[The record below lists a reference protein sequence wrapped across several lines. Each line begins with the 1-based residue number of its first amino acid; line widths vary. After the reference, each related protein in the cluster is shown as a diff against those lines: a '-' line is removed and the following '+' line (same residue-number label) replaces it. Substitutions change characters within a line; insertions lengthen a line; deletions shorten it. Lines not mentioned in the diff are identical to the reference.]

1 MLSKKIHGRVAA
13 TPLRS
18 FVSGALLV
26 LAVSACSPQAEEAK
40 TAAANAPQGNFDFE
54 AWDQYLGGADSSQ
67 YSSLAQI
74 NKSNVGRLEVA
85 WTYPTGD
92 NYSFNPLIVG
102 NTMYVLASEPGDS
115 RPARRQIVALD
126 AATGKQLWAHSNDGG
141 VGTRGMNYWR
151 SPDGSE
157 ERLLYVNAGHLTAI
171 DAKTGDTIRSFGV
184 DGRVDLRIGLDGDIT
199 TIRALQ
205 TSNPGRI
212 FEDLIIMSLPAGG
225 GGYASAPADIHAY
238 NVRTGVLQWIFHTVP
253 RPGELGADT
262 WPEGGL
268 GNYGGVHNWS
278 ESTVDVETGIIYI
291 PTGTARYDFY
301 GGNRHGENLFGNSLL
316 ALDARS
322 GKRLWHFQT
331 IHHDLWDYDL
341 PTAPKLLT
349 VVHDGVSIPAV
360 AQPSKQGFVY
370 VFNRITGAPLWPIEE
385 RPVPQSD
392 VPGEMSWPTQPFP
405 TAPPPFARQ
414 RFTEADI
421 NPYISDED
429 KAKVRDF
436 LRTARNEG
444 LFTPPSLQGTVMMP
458 GHNGGANWGSSAV
471 DPHNGRLYIV
481 SKELPTTA
489 NLRAPQPPAPGA
501 TPGPGGP
508 PPGAAPAGGGNR
520 PPPLPP
526 PNAGPDFIP
535 YTAPAD
541 FMIQPSSGLS
551 AIGPPWSQITAY
563 DLNKGTILWQKPN
576 GDVASLAEK
585 GITGTGSH
593 APRGGVAATGGGLL
607 FIGTSSDRKFRA
619 YDADTG
625 EVLWSYDLPA
635 AQEGVP
641 AVYSVGGKQYVAVAV
656 GGNGLFSQG
665 LDHPE
670 PGPGQYMVFAL
681 GGSNQ

>member
-1 MLSKKIHGRVAA
+1 MLSINDKRRARTTPIRNLGPAA
-13 TPLRS
+13 
-18 FVSGALLV
+18 VLLAAG
-26 LAVSACSPQAEEAK
+26 LAACSPSSEEGASVD
-40 TAAANAPQGNFDFE
+40 AAAAPPGNFDFE
-54 AWDQYLGGADSSQ
+54 GWDQYLGGADSSQ
-67 YSSLAQI
+67 YSSLKQI
-74 NKSNVGRLEVA
+74 DKSNVGQLEVA
-85 WTYPTGD
+85 WTYPTTE
-92 NYSFNPLIVG
+92 NYSFNPLVVG
-102 NTMYVLASEPGDS
+102 NTMYVLAKGRS
-115 RPARRQIVALD
+115 IVALD
-126 AATGKQLWAHSNDGG
+126 AATGRELWAHANEGA

-151 SPDGSE
+151 SADGSE

-171 DAKTGDTIRSFGV
+171 DAKTGETIR
-184 DGRVDLRIGLDGDIT
+184 DLRHRRPRRPARRPRRRHHDDSRAADQQPGPDFRGHHHHVAARPEAAATRRRRPTFTRT
-199 TIRALQ
+199 TSARACCCGSS
-205 TSNPGRI
+205 TPCRG
-212 FEDLIIMSLPAGG
+212 PAS
-225 GGYASAPADIHAY
+225 SA
-238 NVRTGVLQWIFHTVP
+238 P
-253 RPGELGADT
+253 RPGRKA
-262 WPEGGL
+262 GL

-278 ESTVDVETGIIYI
+278 ESTVDAELGIVYM

-349 VVHDGVSIPAV
+349 VVHDGVSIPAI

-392 VPGEMSWPTQPFP
+392 TPGEMSWPTQPFP

-414 RFTEADI
+414 SFTEADI
-421 NPYISDED
+421 NPHISAED
-429 KAKVRDF
+429 QAKVREF

-444 LFTPPSLQGTVMMP
+444 LYTPPSLQGAVMMP
-458 GHNGGANWGSSAV
+458 GHNGGTNWGSSAV
-471 DPHNGRLYIV
+471 DPQNGRLYVV

-489 NLRAPQPPAPGA
+489 NLRVPQPPAAGV
-501 TPGPGGP
+501 GPGRRRRT
-508 PPGAAPAGGGNR
+508 ARRWAGRRGNR

-541 FMIQPSSGLS
+541 FMIQPSTGLS
-551 AIGPPWSQITAY
+551 AIGPPWSQLTAY
-563 DLNKGTILWQKPN
+563 DLNEGTILWQIPN
-576 GDVASLAEK
+576 GDVASLASQ
-585 GITGTGSH
+585 GTTGTGSH
-593 APRGGVAATGGGLL
+593 APRGGVVATGGGLL
-607 FIGTSSDRKFRA
+607 FVGTSSDRKFRA

-625 EVLWSYDLPA
+625 KVLWSYDLPA
-635 AQEGVP
+635 ATEGVP
-641 AVYSVGGKQYVAVAV
+641 AVYSVGGKQYVAIAV

-665 LDHPE
+665 LDQSE
-670 PGPGQYMVFAL
+670 PGPGHYLVFAL

>member
-1 MLSKKIHGRVAA
+1 MLETILKGRARATPSARLSPAAAVLTLVLTACTPPADETVVAA
-13 TPLRS
+13 EGLT
-18 FVSGALLV
+18 
-26 LAVSACSPQAEEAK
+26 SAGK
-40 TAAANAPQGNFDFE
+40 FDF
-54 AWDQYLGGADSSQ
+54 ASWDQYLGGADSSQ
-67 YSSLAQI
+67 YSSLDEI
-74 NKSNVGRLEVA
+74 DKSNVGQLEVA
-85 WTYPTGD
+85 WTYPSGE
-92 NYSFNPLIVG
+92 NYLFNPLIVG
-102 NTMYVLASEPGDS
+102 DTMYVLAKGRS
-115 RPARRQIVALD
+115 IVALD
-126 AATGKQLWAHSNDGG
+126 AVTGQELWTHANEGA

-157 ERLLYVNAGHLTAI
+157 ERLLYVNAGFLTAI
-171 DAKTGDTIRSFGV
+171 DAKTGDVIRAFGT

-205 TSNPGRI
+205 TNNPGRI

-225 GGYASAPADIHAY
+225 VGYASAPADIHAY

-253 RPGELGADT
+253 RPGEFGAET
-262 WPEGGL
+262 WPEAGL

-278 ESTVDVETGIIYI
+278 ESTVDAELGVIYI

-349 VVHDGVSIPAV
+349 VVHDGTTIPAV
-360 AQPSKQGFVY
+360 AQPSKQGFLY

-392 VPGEMSWPTQPFP
+392 TPGEQSWPTQPFP

-414 RFTEADI
+414 SFTEADI
-421 NPYISDED
+421 NPHISADD
-429 KAKVRDF
+429 QAKVRDI
-436 LRTARNEG
+436 LRSSRNDG
-444 LFTPPSLQGTVMMP
+444 LYTPPSLQGAIMMP
-458 GHNGGANWGSSAV
+458 GHNGGANWGSAAV
-471 DPHNGRLYIV
+471 DPGNGRLYV
-481 SKELPTTA
+481 FSKELPTTA
-489 NLRAPQPPAPGA
+489 NLRTPQLPAAAAPAPGPA
-501 TPGPGGP
+501 GP
-508 PPGAAPAGGGNR
+508 PGGGNR
-520 PPPLPP
+520 PPELPP

-535 YTAPAD
+535 YRSPVD
-541 FMIQPSSGLS
+541 FMIQPSTGLS

-563 DLNKGTILWQKPN
+563 DLNAGTILWQVPN
-576 GDVASLAEK
+576 GDVASLAAK
-585 GITGTGSH
+585 GIVGTGSH
-593 APRGGVAATGGGLL
+593 APRGGIVATGGGLL
-607 FIGTSSDRKFRA
+607 FLGTSSDRKFRA

-625 EVLWSYDLPA
+625 RVLWSYDLPA
-635 AQEGVP
+635 AAEGVP
-641 AVYSVGGKQYVAVAV
+641 AVYSVNGKQYVAISV

-681 GGSNQ
+681 GSNNQ